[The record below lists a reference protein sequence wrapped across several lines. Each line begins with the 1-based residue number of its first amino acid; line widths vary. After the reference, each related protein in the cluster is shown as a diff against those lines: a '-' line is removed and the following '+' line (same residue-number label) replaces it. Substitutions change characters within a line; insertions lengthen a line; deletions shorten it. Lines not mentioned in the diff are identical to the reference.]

1 MLILV
6 DNRSGEELPEAA
18 YQALAEF
25 VLTSEGAAEESEL
38 SVSLIDVREMHAL
51 NLAYRG
57 IDAPTDVLAFEN
69 DWPLLGDVIICPE
82 VAREHARDFSSDFA
96 SEMELMLTHGILHL
110 CGYDHESDASA
121 EAMEA
126 REAELLQ
133 TWKTHK
139 EML

>member
-1 MLILV
+1 MLVLV

-25 VLTSEGAAEESEL
+25 VLATEDAAEEGEL
-38 SVSLIDVREMHAL
+38 SLSLVAAREMRVL
-51 NLAYRG
+51 NCAYRG

-69 DWPLLGDVIICPE
+69 EEPLLGDVIICPE
-82 VAREHARDFSSDFA
+82 VAREHARDFASDFA

-110 CGYDHESDASA
+110 CGYSHESDASA

-126 REAELLQ
+126 RETELLQ
-133 TWKTHK
+133 TWRERKVP
-139 EML
+139 